1 MNNTQIEMYINPY
14 NDRQLEEGFNIS
26 KLNFTW
32 EIVSFKWEY
41 VLVQLKFEAPNY
53 ISSEVVWDQF
63 LFRVKNN
70 YTNLFY
76 SKKINAEIQ
85 QDYILTHPIRP

>member
-1 MNNTQIEMYINPY
+1 MYINPY
-14 NDRQLEEGFNIS
+14 NDRHEEDGFNIS

-32 EIVSFKWEY
+32 EIVYFKWEH

-53 ISSEVVWDQF
+53 ISSEEVWDQF
-63 LFRVKNN
+63 FFRVKSN

-76 SKKINAEIQ
+76 SKKIDAEIDV
-85 QDYILTHPIRP
+85 DYWNLYHPIRP